1 MYETLTLRTISAED
15 LEGFAHSYPHAS
27 FLQLPQWARVKAE
40 WRSECVG
47 WFTGNGELVGAGLI
61 LYRDAPIIKKSLA
74 YLPEGPLID
83 WQDER
88 GFGLNAW
95 LSPLLAHVKQRGAFT
110 IKIGVPV
117 IARTWSADVIKSAIE
132 TEARKLGE
140 VEPSTVVS
148 AASRVRTQLRQ
159 LGWAQHTGDSG
170 FGDVQPRY
178 VYQVSVADKTDA
190 DLLAGFNQLWR
201 RNIKKAEKSGVVVRA
216 GSREDLAAFHQVYVE
231 TAERDHFRP
240 RPLSYFERMWDA
252 MATSGG
258 LLSLYLAEVDG
269 DVAAA
274 TLMVVV
280 GEHAWYSY
288 GASTT
293 GHRDLRPSNAIQ
305 WHMIRTARDAG
316 AKVYDL
322 RGISDTL
329 DESHPLFGLI
339 RFKLGIGGYAAEFVG
354 EHDFALN
361 RMVNAA
367 FNLYMRLR

>member
-1 MYETLTLRTISAED
+1 MHETLTLRTISPD
-15 LEGFAHSYPHAS
+15 LLESFARSYSHAS
-27 FLQLPQWARVKAE
+27 FLQLPQWAGVKAE
-40 WRSECVG
+40 WRNECVG

-61 LYRDAPIIKKSLA
+61 LYRDAPVIKKSLA

-83 WQDER
+83 WSDQR

-110 IKIGVPV
+110 IKIGAPV

-132 TEARKLGE
+132 TDARKLGE

-159 LGWAQHTGDSG
+159 LGWTQQTADSG

-178 VYQVSVADKTDA
+178 VYQVAVENMSDEE
-190 DLLAGFNQLWR
+190 LLTGFNQLWR
-201 RNIKKAEKSGVVVRA
+201 RNIKKAEKSGVIVRA
-216 GSREDLAAFHQVYVE
+216 GSRDDLAAFHTVYVE

-252 MATSGG
+252 MATADG

-269 DVAAA
+269 EVAAA

-280 GEHAWYSY
+280 GDHAWYSY

-293 GHRDLRPSNAIQ
+293 RHRDLRPSNAIQ
-305 WHMIRTARDAG
+305 WHMIRAARDAG
-316 AKVYDL
+316 ATVYDL